1 MHIVSHRTCGS
12 RPPCTRH
19 PIHACAPVRCVV
31 VVSLH
36 PSLLFLF
43 VPLLFFRPFQMS
55 SSEFHER
62 FESNPLCNF
71 RLGTVATSDHETP
84 LTCTSRARSFLGST
98 QGFVCDGFTRATMS
112 QFRKQAFK
120 FRETMRPKLL
130 VGSPE
135 RNTWNQL
142 RNLSKDK
149 ELFVVKCTHFSRQRQ
164 LRTYAPDKWT
174 TTTISFKNIPR
185 RQFFEHKVFS

>member
-36 PSLLFLF
+36 PSPFFLF
-43 VPLLFFRPFQMS
+43 VPLLFFQPFQMS

-62 FESNPLCNF
+62 LRSNPLCDF

-84 LTCTSRARSFLGST
+84 LTNELDVQETNISF
-98 QGFVCDGFTRATMS
+98 S
-112 QFRKQAFK
+112 QFNRNRK
-120 FRETMRPKLL
+120 
-130 VGSPE
+130 
-135 RNTWNQL
+135 
-142 RNLSKDK
+142 NLSGHWIETGWFACPGIMGSNCFCLWKY
-149 ELFVVKCTHFSRQRQ
+149 FSCFRWHGATR
-164 LRTYAPDKWT
+164 KWEKQ
-174 TTTISFKNIPR
+174 IL
-185 RQFFEHKVFS
+185 